1 MSQQPETKPRTED
14 EVRRLAVDRGHALSL
29 NRILVPLD
37 GRRASEQIL
46 PFASMIAE
54 WFSGEMTLFHS
65 LPPTHPARGARPGQV
80 QYPDAPHDRGTSLAA
95 AYLEEVFSRLGPHGV
110 KARWGLA
117 TGHPAPMIASR
128 STASSFGIVA
138 LARSPR
144 TRTVRLFAPGLL
156 EELWKSTAVPLLI
169 VNPFQISLNGTTPHP
184 PKSLIYP
191 YQAGGMDSATPLIS
205 ALAGASRSS
214 VTIVTSTSRR
224 DQQGEKALIS
234 AFEADGIS
242 TETEHS
248 EDDVTE
254 HIRSLQGDNP
264 GSWIVVGSKM
274 RSGLRRSIFGSVA
287 DRLARDATGPMIVV
301 PDKDVRERRLKDARK
316 ATREL
321 AQSL

>member
-1 MSQQPETKPRTED
+1 
-14 EVRRLAVDRGHALSL
+14 
-29 NRILVPLD
+29 
-37 GRRASEQIL
+37 
-46 PFASMIAE
+46 
-54 WFSGEMTLFHS
+54 
-65 LPPTHPARGARPGQV
+65 
-80 QYPDAPHDRGTSLAA
+80 
-95 AYLEEVFSRLGPHGV
+95 
-110 KARWGLA
+110 
-117 TGHPAPMIASR
+117 
-128 STASSFGIVA
+128 
-138 LARSPR
+138 
-144 TRTVRLFAPGLL
+144 
-156 EELWKSTAVPLLI
+156 
-169 VNPFQISLNGTTPHP
+169 
-184 PKSLIYP
+184 
-191 YQAGGMDSATPLIS
+191 MDSATPLIS

-248 EDDVTE
+248 EDNVTE
-254 HIRSLQGDNP
+254 HIRSLQGDKP

-274 RSGLRRSIFGSVA
+274 RSGFRRSIFGSVA